1 MGGITWPGTGD
12 TVPLGGGG
20 DLCPEPFVV
29 MVLIIMIGLFGPV
42 PTAGPL
48 LFCVGGG
55 FGAGIVTEGG
65 MELLPGSR
73 GIPVGLGPV
82 LELACDPDELPKIAK
97 VKNLGVSNQD
107 FVFFDILWF
116 GKDSIINI

>member
-1 MGGITWPGTGD
+1 
-12 TVPLGGGG
+12 
-20 DLCPEPFVV
+20 
-29 MVLIIMIGLFGPV
+29 
-42 PTAGPL
+42 
-48 LFCVGGG
+48 
-55 FGAGIVTEGG
+55 
-65 MELLPGSR
+65 
-73 GIPVGLGPV
+73 V

>member
-1 MGGITWPGTGD
+1 
-12 TVPLGGGG
+12 
-20 DLCPEPFVV
+20 

-82 LELACDPDELPKIAK
+82 LELPCDPDELPKIAK

-107 FVFFDILWF
+107 FVF
-116 GKDSIINI
+116 